1 MRQFVKGGEKLEI
14 VITTLVAALVSTLV
28 SKMMG
33 DYYLCLLDKYAKDLL
48 EISKEQVRKAY
59 LNQDRH

>member
-1 MRQFVKGGEKLEI
+1 MEI
-14 VITTLVAALVSTLV
+14 VITTLVAALVSTFV

-33 DYYLCLLDKYAKDLL
+33 DYYLRLLDKYAKDLL